1 MSIDAERDSR
11 VALPKSWERLEKSVE
26 ESALSIAYW
35 HRRAGEAD
43 GEVSRLRGSLEALA
57 SKRASEGAVAGE
69 ADELRRLRAE
79 NAALLSRIQQ
89 AHARVEMLLKRLVA
103 LGMQP

>member
-1 MSIDAERDSR
+1 MSIGADRDPR
-11 VALPKSWERLEKSVE
+11 VDLPRSWGSLEKSVE
-26 ESALSIAYW
+26 ETALSLAYW
-35 HRRAGEAD
+35 RRRAGEAD

-57 SKRASEGAVAGE
+57 SERANEGADAGE

-89 AHARVEMLLKRLVA
+89 AHVRVEMLLKRLVA
-103 LGMQP
+103 LGMEP